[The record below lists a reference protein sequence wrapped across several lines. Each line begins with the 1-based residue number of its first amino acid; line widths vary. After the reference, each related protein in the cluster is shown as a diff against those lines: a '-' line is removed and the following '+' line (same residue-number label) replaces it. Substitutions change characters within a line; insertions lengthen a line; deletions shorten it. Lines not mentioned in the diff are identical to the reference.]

1 MIDAEIRI
9 RCIEAAAAVPGNP
22 NTLQLA
28 KEFYAFALE
37 GSTPAEAPLETEEA
51 PSASQ
56 QLRVTKKPVAR
67 K

>member
-22 NTLQLA
+22 NTMSLA
-28 KEFYAFALE
+28 REFYAFALE
-37 GSTPAEAPLETEEA
+37 GSTPAAA
-51 PSASQ
+51 
-56 QLRVTKKPVAR
+56 PVAAEVSKPKVTR